1 MSVQF
6 KNKMSLYDMN
16 EELKK
21 CLRTDVTTN
30 QEINGLIKLKNI
42 DLNNQNSYVTKNF
55 IIKNLNAFPYKNII
69 MINAED
75 YNKYFNDKTKTWT
88 LKDLMQLDG
97 LYNNYYKEINDNIIV
112 SNMRVFLV
120 SAGDS
125 ILHGEAYPERIKQGN
140 YYYSDIIN
148 INNTISNIKLSE
160 IKVGEPL
167 NEITSIIL
175 NNNRYSCDTLE
186 IQDLPSVRESEDN
199 DDLSFAYKEIT
210 NNINHG
216 AGLINFSYIPHSHDL
231 ICGTLPR
238 VYGSYNRSS
247 DVTHDMYPYF
257 ICNEEERPLY
267 YDDDTTSF
275 DTFKIS
281 FKDPVS
287 YGTSCG
293 ITVYRNSRGKYIT
306 QSSKAGNGLICIYF

>member
-6 KNKMSLYDMN
+6 KNGMTVDDMN

-55 IIKNLNAFPYKNII
+55 MIKNLNAFPYKNII
-69 MINAED
+69 MINTKD

-125 ILHGEAYPERIKQGN
+125 ILHSKTYPNRIKQGN

-160 IKVGEPL
+160 IKIGEPL

-175 NNNRYSCDTLE
+175 NNNKYSCDTLE

-199 DDLSFAYKEIT
+199 DDTSFFYKEIS
-210 NNINHG
+210 NNINRT

-238 VYGSYNRSS
+238 VYGSYNRSP

-267 YDDDTTSF
+267 KNSTTIATF
-275 DTFKIS
+275 DIS

-293 ITVYRNSRGKYIT
+293 ITVYRHSDGGFTI
-306 QSSKAGNGLICIYF
+306 QSSKAGSGLICIYF